1 MHTAF
6 LRPLRHVALV
16 AMASILTMSMAA
28 PAAPSA
34 AEQPATPR
42 RLAIAIHG
50 GAGVIA
56 RDQLGADGG
65 AAYRQGLEAALDAGY
80 AVLEA
85 GGSSLDAVTTAV
97 RLLEDNPLFNAGRGA
112 VLAHDGRAYSMRRSC
127 PAKISLPARSP
138 ASPRCAIPSISRG
151 ASCRIHPM

>member
-16 AMASILTMSMAA
+16 AMTSILTLSMAA
-28 PAAPSA
+28 TAAPSA

-56 RDQLGADGG
+56 REQLGADGG

-85 GGSSLDAVTTAV
+85 GRDH
-97 RLLEDNPLFNAGRGA
+97 RGA
-112 VLAHDGRAYSMRRSC
+112 TPG
-127 PAKISLPARSP
+127 
-138 ASPRCAIPSISRG
+138 G
-151 ASCRIHPM
+151 

>member
-16 AMASILTMSMAA
+16 AMTSILTLSMAA
-28 PAAPSA
+28 TAAPSA

-56 RDQLGADGG
+56 REQLGADGG
-65 AAYRQGLEAALDAGY
+65 YG
-80 AVLEA
+80 
-85 GGSSLDAVTTAV
+85 
-97 RLLEDNPLFNAGRGA
+97 GA
-112 VLAHDGRAYSMRRSC
+112 VFGQGIQPLQQLSRHAHEAQRVFARPRA
-127 PAKISLPARSP
+127 
-138 ASPRCAIPSISRG
+138 
-151 ASCRIHPM
+151 